1 MDQTGGS
8 SSEKLTP
15 SQIIDA
21 AIQDK
26 SKAAV
31 RRMSDMV
38 QDAKQVGSAT
48 AAELGEQRVKLE
60 QVNAQVS
67 GLAATVAQA
76 EREAARYAK
85 GMFDDCLQLVLL
97 VLVVVGLIFVGIMQL
112 SQLGDDPSQIDE
124 HHHLQT
130 DLFTV
135 YDKTADRGPWNSYD

>member
-1 MDQTGGS
+1 MT
-8 SSEKLTP
+8 
-15 SQIIDA
+15 
-21 AIQDK
+21 
-26 SKAAV
+26 
-31 RRMSDMV
+31 M
-38 QDAKQVGSAT
+38 
-48 AAELGEQRVKLE
+48 
-60 QVNAQVS
+60 VS

-130 DLFTV
+130 DLVTV
-135 YDKTADRGPWNSYD
+135 YDETADRGP